1 LRQEGRTP
9 SSARAA
15 KAALTRGRADEGV
28 RRSISMTKIIGID
41 LGTTNSCVA
50 VVDVTTPQVISN
62 REGSRTTPSVVGF
75 TEDAERLVGQI
86 AKRQAITNPFN
97 TVFAIKRLI
106 GRKYDSEEVVRAKQ
120 VLPYQIVQ
128 APNGDVK
135 VKIRDRE
142 FSPEEISAFVLMEIK
157 AFAED
162 FLGEPIAEAI
172 ITVPAYFND
181 SQRQATRDAG
191 KIAGLDVLRI
201 INEPTAAALAYG
213 LDNKK
218 SQIIAVYDLGGGTF
232 DISILKLEE
241 GLFEV
246 LSTSGDTYLGG
257 EDFDKRI
264 MDWLIEVFQKESGID
279 LREDRMALQRLKEAA
294 ERAKCDLSM
303 VSESRIT
310 LPFISAD
317 ASGPK
322 HLNTVL
328 TRHDFEKM
336 VEDLIQKTIDPVNDA
351 LKAANVTA
359 RQIDE
364 VVLVGGQ
371 TRMPKVIEAVQKVFG
386 KEPNRNINPDEV
398 VAVGAAIQGGILRGD
413 IKDMILLDVTPL
425 SLGIETHGGLFT
437 KIIERNS
444 TIPTKNSLIFT
455 TVADNQS
462 KVQVHVLQGEREFS
476 RENKSLGKFDL
487 VGIPPAPRGVP
498 QIEVTFSLDSNGIV
512 SVTARDQATN
522 QSTGVQINPAGGL
535 SQEEIDRL
543 VSEATE
549 HQRIDATR
557 REMRMLQN
565 KLEGMIYTNE
575 KVFREFGKLLNEED
589 RTKVGKII
597 AKAKEVAATEEKQK
611 LNDAIF
617 ELQGASRILTSVM
630 LYNPVKSGAP
640 TTD

>member
-1 LRQEGRTP
+1 M
-9 SSARAA
+9 A
-15 KAALTRGRADEGV
+15 KIL
-28 RRSISMTKIIGID
+28 GID

-50 VVDVTTPQVISN
+50 VVDVTTPQVIPN

-75 TEDAERLVGQI
+75 TEDGERLVGQI

-106 GRKYDSEEVVRAKQ
+106 GRKYDSEEVAQAKK
-120 VLPYQIVQ
+120 VLPYQIVS
-128 APNGDVK
+128 ASNGDVK

-142 FSPEEISAFVLMEIK
+142 YSPEEVSAFVLMEIK

-162 FLGEPIAEAI
+162 FLGEEVTEAI

-213 LDNKK
+213 LENRQNQK
-218 SQIIAVYDLGGGTF
+218 IAVYDLGGGTF
-232 DISILKLEE
+232 DISILSLED

-257 EDFDKRI
+257 EDFDKRV
-264 MDWLIEVFQKESGID
+264 MDWLIETFQRDSGID

-294 ERAKCDLSM
+294 ERAKCELSIEQETR
-303 VSESRIT
+303 VT

-317 ASGPK
+317 AAGPK
-322 HLNTVL
+322 HLNAVL
-328 TRHDFEKM
+328 TRREFERM
-336 VEDLIQKTIDPVNDA
+336 VEDLIQRTIDPVNDA
-351 LKAANVTA
+351 LKQAGLTP

-371 TRMPKVIEAVQKVFG
+371 TRMPKVIEAVKQVFG
-386 KEPNRNINPDEV
+386 KDPNRNINPDEV

-413 IKDMILLDVTPL
+413 IKDMVLLDVTPL
-425 SLGIETHGGLFT
+425 SLGVETHGGVFT
-437 KIIERNS
+437 KLIDRNS

-462 KVQVHVLQGEREFS
+462 KVTVHVLQGEREFA
-476 RENKSLGKFDL
+476 RDNKSLGKFDM

-498 QIEVTFSLDSNGIV
+498 QIEVTFSIDSNGIV
-512 SVTARDQATN
+512 NVTARDQATGTS
-522 QSTGVQINPAGGL
+522 QGVQINPAGGL
-535 SQEEIDRL
+535 SKDEIDRIIHDA
-543 VSEATE
+543 SE
-549 HQRIDATR
+549 HQRIDAAR
-557 REMRMLQN
+557 RETRMLQN

-575 KVFREFGKLLNEED
+575 KVFKEFGKLLNEQDRERVQKILSRAKDASSAED
-589 RTKVGKII
+589 
-597 AKAKEVAATEEKQK
+597 KQQ

-617 ELQGASRILTSVM
+617 ELQNASRILTSVM
-630 LYNPVKSGAP
+630 LYNPLRMSGSS
-640 TTD
+640 DS

>member
-1 LRQEGRTP
+1 MP
-9 SSARAA
+9 
-15 KAALTRGRADEGV
+15 
-28 RRSISMTKIIGID
+28 KILGID

-50 VVDVTTPQVISN
+50 VVDVTTPQVIPN

-75 TEDAERLVGQI
+75 TEDSDRLVGQI

-106 GRKYDSEEVVRAKQ
+106 GRKYDSEEVAKAKQ
-120 VLPYQIVQ
+120 VLPYQIV
-128 APNGDVK
+128 AATNGDIK
-135 VKIRDRE
+135 VRVRDRE
-142 FSPEEISAFVLMEIK
+142 YSPEEISAFVLMEIRS
-157 AFAED
+157 FAEE
-162 FLGEPIAEAI
+162 FLGEPVNEAI

-213 LDNKK
+213 LDNKEN
-218 SQIIAVYDLGGGTF
+218 QLIAVYDLGGGTF
-232 DISILKLEE
+232 DVSILKLED

-264 MDWLIEVFQKESGID
+264 MDWLIEAFQKETNID
-279 LREDRMALQRLKEAA
+279 LRDDRMALQRVKEAS
-294 ERAKCDLSM
+294 ERAKHELSM
-303 VSESRIT
+303 AQETRIT

-317 ASGPK
+317 AGGPK
-322 HLNTVL
+322 HLNSVL
-328 TRHDFEKM
+328 SRREFEKM

-351 LKAANVTA
+351 LKAAGVTA

-371 TRMPKVIEAVQKVFG
+371 TRMPRVVEAVEKVFG
-386 KEPNRNINPDEV
+386 KAPNRNINPDEV
-398 VAVGAAIQGGILRGD
+398 VAVGAAVQGGILRGD

-437 KIIERNS
+437 KIIDRNS

-462 KVQVHVLQGEREFS
+462 KVQVHVLQGEREFA

-498 QIEVTFSLDSNGIV
+498 QIEVIFAIDSNGIV
-512 SVTARDQATN
+512 NVTARDQATA
-522 QSTGVQINPAGGL
+522 QQQGVQINPAGGL
-535 SQEEIDRL
+535 SKDEIERL
-543 VSEATE
+543 IGEAAE
-549 HQRIDATR
+549 SQRSDTNR
-557 REMRMLQN
+557 REVRVLQN

-575 KVFREFGKLLNEED
+575 KVFREFGKLLTEED
-589 RTKVGKII
+589 RGKVEKVINR
-597 AKAKEVAATEEKQK
+597 AKEAAVGEEKSK
-611 LNDAIF
+611 LNEAIVD
-617 ELQGASRILTSVM
+617 LQSASRILTSVM
-630 LYNPVKSGAP
+630 LYNPMKMSVP
-640 TTD
+640 TDTPQ